1 MLYHCCHLKVS
12 MEDSGG
18 TPEGNP
24 ALVDEPDD
32 SFEPGSYGL
41 TRGVLAD
48 VISPALWDRIEAEIS
63 QFFTVN
69 GVEPLPWKSIV
80 WEGWQELL
88 DATLLTPADCHHDLL
103 QGVLVRFFRVLFD
116 NERVRLRTDEDQ
128 RNTTTTLPA
137 LPPVLP
143 LPPLRCLPSP
153 QPREEMEKF
162 LRTTFDIG
170 NGSPHGANNCLVDSM
185 IQTMA
190 SAGILELPERSTT
203 IRREACK
210 FVREK
215 LRGTIRDP
223 RGFLEHYRHGQTPF
237 SSPSPPLDVF
247 LTPICIYSG
256 HAGDCPKKNVQENT
270 CTVS

>member
-1 MLYHCCHLKVS
+1 MLNDETSEAVSEDDVLYHCCHLKVS

-153 QPREEMEKF
+153 
-162 LRTTFDIG
+162 
-170 NGSPHGANNCLVDSM
+170 SPGRKW
-185 IQTMA
+185 
-190 SAGILELPERSTT
+190 RSSYARRSISGTGRLTGPT
-203 IRREACK
+203 IA
-210 FVREK
+210 
-215 LRGTIRDP
+215 
-223 RGFLEHYRHGQTPF
+223 
-237 SSPSPPLDVF
+237 
-247 LTPICIYSG
+247 
-256 HAGDCPKKNVQENT
+256 
-270 CTVS
+270 